1 MCVFFV
7 VGLDFFPPLCW
18 ESGQEGWQS
27 SLCRAALN
35 KLGSSRCVLR
45 EPGMLRACGI
55 DPVHS
60 CFRFVLIFIIFFSF
74 AGVKYS
80 HGMLAFVKIQVV
92 VSAE

>member
-1 MCVFFV
+1 
-7 VGLDFFPPLCW
+7 
-18 ESGQEGWQS
+18 
-27 SLCRAALN
+27 
-35 KLGSSRCVLR
+35 
-45 EPGMLRACGI
+45 MLRACGI

-60 CFRFVLIFIIFFSF
+60 CFRFVLIFIFFSF

>member
-7 VGLDFFPPLCW
+7 VGLDFPPLCW

-27 SLCRAALN
+27 SLCWAALN
-35 KLGSSRCVLR
+35 KPGSSRCVLQ